1 MKFILGKKLGM
12 SQIFKEDGTVI
23 PVTVIE
29 AEPNM
34 ITQIKTKE
42 KDGYEAVQ
50 VGVGLKKKTNK
61 PKFSKEFNLENKGTK
76 ARGKASTT
84 LGDLQLAVG
93 QKIDLSIFS
102 EGDVVKI
109 SGLSKGKGFQGV
121 VKRHGFSGMPFS
133 HGHHHVLR
141 HGGSIGQRFP
151 QHTLKGMRMAGRMG
165 GVRATTRG
173 LKVVKVDAENNL
185 IAVKG
190 AVPGHKGGLVIV
202 QTQSR

>member
-1 MKFILGKKLGM
+1 MKFILGRKLGM
-12 SQIFKEDGTVI
+12 SQIFNEDGTVI
-23 PVTVIE
+23 PVTIIE
-29 AEPNM
+29 AEPNTV
-34 ITQIKTKE
+34 TQIKTKE

-50 VGVGLKKKTNK
+50 VGAGLKKKTNK
-61 PKFSKEFNLENKGTK
+61 PRFSKEFNLENKGKK
-76 ARGKASTT
+76 ARGKASMT

-93 QKIDLSIFS
+93 QKNDLSVFS
-102 EGDVVKI
+102 EGDIVKV

-165 GVRATTRG
+165 GVKRTTRG
-173 LKVVKVDAENNL
+173 LKVVKIDVENHT

-190 AVPGHKGGLVIV
+190 AVPGNKGGMVIV
-202 QTQSR
+202 QTQ

>member
-12 SQIFKEDGTVI
+12 SQIFNEDGTVV

-29 AEPNM
+29 AEPNTV
-34 ITQIKTKE
+34 TQIKTKE
-42 KDGYEAVQ
+42 KDGYEAIQ
-50 VGVGLKKKTNK
+50 VGANLKKKTNK
-61 PKFSKEFNLENKGTK
+61 PRFSKEFNLENKGKK
-76 ARGKASTT
+76 ARGKSSTT

-102 EGDVVKI
+102 EGDIVKV
-109 SGLSKGKGFQGV
+109 SGVSKGKGFQGV

-165 GVRATTRG
+165 GVKATTRG
-173 LKVVKVDAENNL
+173 LKVVKVDVENNL

-190 AVPGHKGGLVIV
+190 AVPGNKKSLVII
-202 QTQSR
+202 QSQV